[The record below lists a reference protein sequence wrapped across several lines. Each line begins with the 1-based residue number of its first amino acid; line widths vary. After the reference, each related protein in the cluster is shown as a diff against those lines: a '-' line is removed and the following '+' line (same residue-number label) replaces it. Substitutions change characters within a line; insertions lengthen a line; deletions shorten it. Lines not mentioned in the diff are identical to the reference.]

1 MKKKLLLLCTTI
13 SFLSFGQTE
22 LYSDDLETTGT
33 FIMPTGNTN
42 DWVIN
47 DNYLGGTIFSGAIT
61 IPDVPAQPAT
71 ISNQNGNYLH
81 LLSTFASSE
90 GVNNANYVLG
100 FSTDTHMAAMTTLV
114 NTTGY
119 ENVTLKFWR
128 TGGANGIKVLY
139 RVDGGA
145 WTDSG
150 HTFSG
155 SPTNWTEYTVP
166 IPAGDDVSEFS
177 IAFEFDETVA
187 TDPAPNHYHSIDEIS
202 IEGDIITGGAT
213 SLTSSVQGGTT
224 FCGDETI
231 LVDYNGTG
239 TYNAGNDFNLEL
251 SDELG
256 DFTSATQIGT
266 LASTSNTGTI
276 TGTIP
281 AGITSGTAYRVRVVS
296 TDDPF
301 VGDDNGTDLTL
312 NPTPTATA
320 DALDTEVCEAD
331 NIELIANTVPGATYI
346 WSGPDG
352 FSSSDQNPIINGVSS
367 DSDGNY
373 DLVIEQNGCGSSVST
388 VVITV
393 NPIPAAPII
402 TQNGNDLE
410 SNYASGNQW
419 FMDGSAISGATDQ
432 IYTVTANGEYTVV
445 HTSAEGCE
453 SLPSATFVVD
463 DLSVSNQQAEDAVSI
478 YPNPF
483 TNKLSIVNLKDFQSL
498 KVIDVTGKI
507 VKEMNISE
515 PSIQL
520 NAEKWEKG
528 IYFLQMNK
536 NGKSH
541 TFKLI
546 KK

>member
-42 DWVIN
+42 NWVIN

-155 SPTNWTEYTVP
+155 GPTNWTEYTVP

-202 IEGDIITGGAT
+202 IEGDVITGGAT
-213 SLTSSVQGGTT
+213 SLTATVQGGTT

-301 VGDDNGTDLTL
+301 VGADNGTDLTL

-320 DALDTEVCEAD
+320 DALNTEVCEAD
-331 NIELIANTVPGATYI
+331 DIELTANTVGGATYS
-346 WSGPDG
+346 WTGPDG
-352 FSSSDQNPIINGVSS
+352 FTSSNQNPTINGVSS
-367 DSDGNY
+367 DNDGDY
-373 DLVIEQNGCGSSVST
+373 ELTIEQNGCVSEVST
-388 VVITV
+388 VTITV

-432 IYTVTANGEYTVV
+432 TYTVTANGEYTVV

-453 SLPSATFVVD
+453 SLPSSTFVVD
-463 DLSVSNQQAEDAVSI
+463 DLSVSNQQAQNAVSI

-498 KVIDVTGKI
+498 KVIDVTGKV

>member
-546 KK
+546 